1 MTRQEALLLLG
12 FSKEYSPDT
21 ETIQDALEAGFFELK
36 QRFYR
41 AFEQLLL
48 YPKFEKECLQFTK
61 IQGVFSEEFP
71 SAPPQQ
77 KNVVSS
83 ANSSLLKIVTNDIEL
98 KILLEN
104 LKIYQHQSAGLKKA
118 LFHCVD
124 ASELLIVI
132 EKAKDLHLE
141 WYQFWSEFEI
151 LETEPSSVKLSQIL
165 DAQSFYTQLDQLC
178 RDERLE
184 ISFKKMQFKQSLL
197 KYPQLQLEIKRMQ
210 VAFKKL
216 KTE

>member
-36 QRFYR
+36 QRFY
-41 AFEQLLL
+41 
-48 YPKFEKECLQFTK
+48 
-61 IQGVFSEEFP
+61 
-71 SAPPQQ
+71 
-77 KNVVSS
+77 
-83 ANSSLLKIVTNDIEL
+83 VTNNIEL
-98 KILLEN
+98 RILLEN

-132 EKAKDLHLE
+132 EQAKDLHLE